1 MRVCIASVLLAAC
14 GSSSAT
20 TDAPTTDVSM
30 TGDDA
35 STDAATA
42 AMPFLRGTNMSG
54 AEFGEQNL
62 PGTFGTDY
70 IYPDPTYASGY
81 TSQDYFVGKG
91 MNTFRLGFRWERLQR
106 QLNAAFDATE
116 LARLDTTVASMTGK
130 GAYVILDPHN
140 YARYGDQLVGST
152 AVPNAAFADFWS
164 RLAQHY
170 AANPRVIFGLVNE
183 PHDMPTEQWRDA
195 ANAAIAAIRAAG
207 AHNLILVPGNA
218 YTGAWSW
225 SMTYYGTANA
235 VAMLGITDPEG
246 NCAFEV
252 HQYLDSD
259 YSGSH
264 TACQSTTIGAD
275 SLAGFTS
282 WLRANGKRG
291 FLGELGAAANGT
303 CNSAVDATLAHV
315 EANADVYLGW
325 AWWSAGPWWGN
336 YFMSIEPQGSTDAA
350 QMTTLAPHL
359 Q

>member
-1 MRVCIASVLLAAC
+1 MRICLVLALAAC
-14 GSSSAT
+14 GSSSSTMDASSAGSDSSNT
-20 TDAPTTDVSM
+20 ADVSGDAPS
-30 TGDDA
+30 A
-35 STDAATA
+35 L
-42 AMPFLRGTNMSG
+42 PFLRGTNMSG

-70 IYPDPTYASGY
+70 TYPDPAYVSGY
-81 TSQDYFVGKG
+81 ASQDYFIGKG

-106 QLNAAFDATE
+106 QLNAAFDTTE
-116 LARLDTTVASMTGK
+116 LARLDTTVAGMTGK

-235 VAMLGITDPEG
+235 VAMLGITDPED
-246 NCAFEV
+246 NYAFEV

-264 TACQSTTIGAD
+264 TTCQSATIGAD

-291 FLGELGAAANGT
+291 MLGELGAAANST

-315 EANADVYLGW
+315 EANDDVYLGW
-325 AWWSAGPWWGN
+325 TWWSAGPWWGS
-336 YFMSIEPQGSTDAA
+336 YFMSLEPQGSGDAA
-350 QMTTLAPHL
+350 QMATLAPHL